1 MTIKIKHYEI
11 ETETLSTCCGAGIQH
26 GLCMDCKE
34 HNEGEEVADQDQ
46 LEEALKETRDK
57 IKDLKYEVLR
67 AQRNLES
74 LEGSLEDE
82 EATESE
88 LDQHII
94 S

>member
-1 MTIKIKHYEI
+1 MKIKNYEI

-46 LEEALKETRDK
+46 LEEALDHERKLITE
-57 IKDLKYEVLR
+57 LR
-67 AQRNLES
+67 NDIHHAKRNLKELEEELEQHES
-74 LEGSLEDE
+74 
-82 EATESE
+82 TESE
-88 LDQHII
+88 LEQHII